1 MSGAGAAAA
10 AAAAVEAGGGLL
22 SDKQRRAQ
30 GKSEANGIAQH
41 DHQQQ
46 WLAQSQSIKVDSVE
60 VSWWSSCCDPAGG
73 EKIIKFFFRHTVC
86 LANGVNFGYLYGH
99 AFLI

>member
-1 MSGAGAAAA
+1 M
-10 AAAAVEAGGGLL
+10 
-22 SDKQRRAQ
+22 SDKQCPAQ
-30 GKSEANGIAQH
+30 GKSETDGIAQH
-41 DHQQQ
+41 DRQQRQ
-46 WLAQSQSIKVDSVE
+46 LVQCQSIKVDSIE

-86 LANGVNFGYLYGH
+86 PANGVNFGYLYGH